1 MLRQSFCILL
11 GLLLLSG
18 CGGGGGSSSPQAPCD
33 LIYSIVFLSLEEGEL
48 LTPLTPTVGCGTVD
62 DWSVTPILPGGLT
75 ISQVDGTISGTPTT
89 AGTDDDHVIT
99 ASNSTGSTEF
109 TLRILINPNA
119 PCALTYPL
127 DFVIAEQGTA
137 INPQTPMVSCGDV
150 AQWSVLPALPGGL
163 IISQVDGT
171 ISGTPTTADTDDDYI
186 VTASNV
192 TGMTSFSIRI
202 QVNPPPPCNLAYPL
216 DFVMVPA
223 DVALTPQ
230 VPTVGCGPVANW
242 QVAPLLPDGL
252 QIDPIDGTISG
263 TATTDGHDE
272 VHLITASNGGG
283 STSFNLRIRIDPIFT
298 YQTSPTTGTYS
309 TSTGVGSVNLAL
321 TLVEDSGN
329 PTYPTDI
336 SGFNLVLSHDA
347 LALTTTVA
355 SIGPSAV
362 LQALN
367 AGAGPTFWFQDTQ
380 GDEVVIGSIF
390 SFTTLA
396 VMQFD
401 TEKEVVLIDYETIP
415 AVFIGQTGPVSV
427 DFIWVEDSP
436 LTATTNDLLV
446 VTDGAQ
452 GITPLTVDAEVLI
465 TASP

>member
-1 MLRQSFCILL
+1 MIRQSFCILL

-18 CGGGGGSSSPQAPCD
+18 CGGGGGGSSSAAAPCD
-33 LIYSIVFLSLEEGEL
+33 LIYSILFLTVEEGEL
-48 LTPLTPTVGCGTVD
+48 LIPLTPTVGCGTVS

-89 AGTDDDHVIT
+89 AGTDDDYVIT
-99 ASNSTGSTEF
+99 ASNSTGSTDF

-119 PCALTYPL
+119 PCALTYPNPL
-127 DFVIAEQGTA
+127 VIVEQGTA

-163 IISQVDGT
+163 FISQVDGT
-171 ISGTPTTADTDDDYI
+171 ISGTPTTAGTDDDYI

-192 TGMTSFSIRI
+192 TGMTSFSIQI
-202 QVNPPPPCNLAYPL
+202 QVNPPPPCNLVYPL
-216 DFVMVPA
+216 SFVMVA
-223 DVALTPQ
+223 AGVALDPQ
-230 VPTVGCGPVANW
+230 IPTVSCGPVATW
-242 QVAPLLPDGL
+242 QATPLLPAGL

-263 TATTDGHDE
+263 IATTDGHDE
-272 VHLITASNGGG
+272 FHLITASNAGG
-283 STSFNLRIRIDPIFT
+283 STAFNLRIRIDPIFT
-298 YQTSPTTGTYS
+298 YQTSPTTGSYS

-336 SGFNLVLSHDA
+336 SGFNLVLSHDE
-347 LALTTTVA
+347 LSLTVA
-355 SIGPSAV
+355 TIGPSAV
-362 LQALN
+362 MQALN
-367 AGAGPTFWFQDTQ
+367 GGAGPTFWFQNTQ

-390 SFTTLA
+390 SFTSLA

-401 TEKEVVLIDYETIP
+401 TEKEVVLIDYDTIP
-415 AVFIGQTGPVSV
+415 AVFIGQSGAVPV

-436 LTATTNDLLV
+436 QTTTTNDLLV
-446 VTDGAQ
+446 VTDSAQ
-452 GITPLTVDAEVLI
+452 GIAPLTVDAQVSI

>member
-1 MLRQSFCILL
+1 MIRQSFYILL

-33 LIYSIVFLSLEEGEL
+33 LIYSIVFLTVEEGEL
-48 LTPLTPTVGCGTVD
+48 LIPLTPTVGCGTVD

-99 ASNSTGSTEF
+99 ASNSTGSTDF
-109 TLRILINPNA
+109 ILRILINPNA

-137 INPQTPMVSCGDV
+137 INPQTPTVSCGAV
-150 AQWSVLPALPGGL
+150 ALWSVLPALPAGL
-163 IISQVDGT
+163 TISQIDGT
-171 ISGTPTTADTDDDYI
+171 ISGTPTTAGTDDDYI

-223 DVALTPQ
+223 GVALTAQ
-230 VPTVGCGPVANW
+230 VPTVSCGPVANW
-242 QVAPLLPDGL
+242 QVTPLLPDGL
-252 QIDPIDGTISG
+252 MIDLTDGTISG

-272 VHLITASNGGG
+272 LHFITASNAGG

-309 TSTGVGSVNLAL
+309 TSTGVGSVNLVL
-321 TLVEDSGN
+321 TLVEDSSN

-336 SGFNLVLSHDA
+336 SGFNLVISHDE
-347 LALTTTVA
+347 LSLTVA
-355 SIGPSAV
+355 MIGPSAV
-362 LQALN
+362 MQALN
-367 AGAGPTFWFQDTQ
+367 GGAGPTFWFADTL
-380 GDEVVIGSIF
+380 GDEVVIGTIL
-390 SFTTLA
+390 SFTSLA

-401 TEKEVVLIDYETIP
+401 TEKEVALIDYDTIP
-415 AVFIGQTGPVSV
+415 GVFIGQSGAVPV

-436 LTATTNDLLV
+436 LTTTANDLLV
-446 VTDGAQ
+446 VTDTAQ
-452 GITPLTVDAEVLI
+452 GIAPLTVDAEVLI

>member
-1 MLRQSFCILL
+1 VIRQSFCILL

-18 CGGGGGSSSPQAPCD
+18 CGGGGGGSSSAAAPCD
-33 LIYSIVFLSLEEGEL
+33 LIYSILFLTVEEGEL
-48 LTPLTPTVGCGTVD
+48 LMPLTPTVDCGAVS

-89 AGTDDDHVIT
+89 AGTDDDYLIT
-99 ASNSTGSTEF
+99 ASNSTGSTDF

-119 PCALTYPL
+119 PCALTYPTA
-127 DFVIAEQGTA
+127 FVIVEQGTA
-137 INPQTPMVSCGDV
+137 INPQIPTVSCGDV
-150 AQWSVLPALPGGL
+150 AQWSVLPALPAGL

-171 ISGTPTTADTDDDYI
+171 ISGTPTTAGTDDDYI

-242 QVAPLLPDGL
+242 QVTPLLPDGL
-252 QIDPIDGTISG
+252 MIDLTDGTIFG
-263 TATTDGHDE
+263 IATSDGHDE
-272 VHLITASNGGG
+272 VHLITASNSGG

-298 YQTSPTTGTYS
+298 YQTLPTTGSYS

-347 LALTTTVA
+347 LALTVA
-355 SIGPSAV
+355 TIGPSAV

-367 AGAGPTFWFQDTQ
+367 GGAGPTFWFQDTQ

-390 SFTTLA
+390 SFTNLA

-415 AVFIGQTGPVSV
+415 AVFIGQTGPVPV

-436 LTATTNDLLV
+436 LTMTTNDLLV
-446 VTDGAQ
+446 VTDSAQ
-452 GITPLTVDAEVLI
+452 GIAPLTVDAEVLI

>member
-1 MLRQSFCILL
+1 VIRQSFCILL

-18 CGGGGGSSSPQAPCD
+18 CGGGGGSSSAAAPCD
-33 LIYSIVFLSLEEGEL
+33 LIYSILFLTVEEGEL
-48 LTPLTPTVGCGTVD
+48 LLPLTPTVDCGAVS
-62 DWSVTPILPGGLT
+62 DWNVTPNLPDGLT

-89 AGTDDDHVIT
+89 AG
-99 ASNSTGSTEF
+99 
-109 TLRILINPNA
+109 
-119 PCALTYPL
+119 
-127 DFVIAEQGTA
+127 
-137 INPQTPMVSCGDV
+137 
-150 AQWSVLPALPGGL
+150 
-163 IISQVDGT
+163 
-171 ISGTPTTADTDDDYI
+171 TDDDYI

-202 QVNPPPPCNLAYPL
+202 QVNSPPPPPCNLAYPL

-242 QVAPLLPDGL
+242 QVTPLLPAGL
-252 QIDPIDGTISG
+252 MIDLTDGTIFG
-263 TATTDGHDE
+263 IATSDGHDE
-272 VHLITASNGGG
+272 VHLITASNSGG
-283 STSFNLRIRIDPIFT
+283 STRFNLRIRIDPIFT
-298 YQTSPTTGTYS
+298 YQTLPTTGSYS

-347 LALTTTVA
+347 LALTVA
-355 SIGPSAV
+355 TIGPSAV

-367 AGAGPTFWFQDTQ
+367 GGAGPTFWFQDTQ

-415 AVFIGQTGPVSV
+415 AVFIGQTGPVPV

-436 LTATTNDLLV
+436 LTTTTNDLLV
-446 VTDGAQ
+446 VTDSAQ
-452 GITPLTVDAEVLI
+452 GIAPLAVDAQVLI

>member
-1 MLRQSFCILL
+1 MLIDYETIPAVFIGQSDAVPVDYFWVED
-11 GLLLLSG
+11 S
-18 CGGGGGSSSPQAPCD
+18 
-33 LIYSIVFLSLEEGEL
+33 
-48 LTPLTPTVGCGTVD
+48 PLTTTTNDVLVVTDGALGINPLTVD
-62 DWSVTPILPGGLT
+62 AEV
-75 ISQVDGTISGTPTT
+75 
-89 AGTDDDHVIT
+89 
-99 ASNSTGSTEF
+99 
-109 TLRILINPNA
+109 LIH
-119 PCALTYPL
+119 
-127 DFVIAEQGTA
+127 
-137 INPQTPMVSCGDV
+137 
-150 AQWSVLPALPGGL
+150 
-163 IISQVDGT
+163 
-171 ISGTPTTADTDDDYI
+171 
-186 VTASNV
+186 
-192 TGMTSFSIRI
+192 SF
-202 QVNPPPPCNLAYPL
+202 
-216 DFVMVPA
+216 
-223 DVALTPQ
+223 
-230 VPTVGCGPVANW
+230 
-242 QVAPLLPDGL
+242 
-252 QIDPIDGTISG
+252 
-263 TATTDGHDE
+263 
-272 VHLITASNGGG
+272 
-283 STSFNLRIRIDPIFT
+283 PIFT
-298 YQTSPTTGTYS
+298 YQTSPTTGSYS